1 MMVIMVDINRIG
13 VIIQDIIA
21 QVIPPGLGDGLGHG
35 IIGVTGVAGGDDN
48 R

>member
-13 VIIQDIIA
+13 VIILDIIVR
-21 QVIPPGLGDGLGHG
+21 VIPPGLGDGLGHG
-35 IIGVTGVAGGDDN
+35 IIGDTGVVGGDDN

>member
-13 VIIQDIIA
+13 VIIQDIIV
-21 QVIPPGLGDGLGHG
+21 QVIRGLGAGPHG
-35 IIGVTGVAGGDDN
+35 IGTTGVTGVDGGDDN